1 MPAGTLIPHI
11 DPVEIVE
18 SSLNRMFVAVFNN
31 EGARQHLGFARISPF
46 HSNEGLPG
54 WYLWFEGHAGA
65 YGISIDDAA
74 MLDRNSG
81 RPIDTEQV
89 AARIAVAYFP
99 HPDEAVFDTFS
110 WLERITLFS
119 DAFDA
124 SGTPTLDARER
135 LPRRHFTVGHIDLIM
150 TGAGDLLS
158 LGCTA
163 ADQWVDNRP
172 AGLELIDPEGRPFQ
186 AVQAGARD
194 RSVPGWSLAHSFLDK
209 LVSALLH
216 CQHSSVRE
224 VRGYTFEMPGF
235 LIHADGRVERT
246 SDRQLA
252 GRSLLLIPDASPA
265 PDAGGHSPAELL
277 RSWQDGLNDT
287 DYPETRTWTETWRAT
302 RPDEAQW
309 GTGGWW
315 QVGACHFHD
324 HEAHLCA
331 CYTDR

>member
-11 DPVEIVE
+11 DPVDIVE

-54 WYLWFEGHAGA
+54 WYLWFEGRTGA

-74 MLDRNSG
+74 MQDQTSG
-81 RPIDTEQV
+81 RSIGPGQV
-89 AARIAVAYFP
+89 AARISAAYFP
-99 HPDEAVFDTFS
+99 HPDESVFDAFS
-110 WLERITLFS
+110 WFERITLSS

-135 LPRRHFTVGHIDLIM
+135 LPRRCFTVGHIDLIM

-158 LGCTA
+158 LACTA
-163 ADQWVDNRP
+163 ADQWVDIRP

-194 RSVPGWSLAHSFLDK
+194 RSVPGWSLAHILLDK
-209 LVSALLH
+209 LVCALLH
-216 CQHSSVRE
+216 CQHLRVRE

-235 LIHADGRVERT
+235 LVHADGRVERT

-252 GRSLLLIPDASPA
+252 GRSLVLFPDTSPHPA
-265 PDAGGHSPAELL
+265 AGGHDPAERL
-277 RSWQDGLNDT
+277 RCWQDGFDDT
-287 DYPETRTWTETWRAT
+287 DYPETRTWSETWRAT

-309 GTGGWW
+309 DTAGWW
-315 QVGACHFHD
+315 QVGTRHFHD
-324 HEAHLCA
+324 HGAHLCA